1 MVYLAGIDEARFKR
15 PVVPGDVLM
24 LEARIERIV
33 RSIGS
38 LLAARV
44 EGQLAAEAKLMAALR
59 V

>member
-33 RSIGS
+33 RSIGKFACQPGS
-38 LLAARV
+38 RANSRPRPNSWPL
-44 EGQLAAEAKLMAALR
+44 
-59 V
+59 